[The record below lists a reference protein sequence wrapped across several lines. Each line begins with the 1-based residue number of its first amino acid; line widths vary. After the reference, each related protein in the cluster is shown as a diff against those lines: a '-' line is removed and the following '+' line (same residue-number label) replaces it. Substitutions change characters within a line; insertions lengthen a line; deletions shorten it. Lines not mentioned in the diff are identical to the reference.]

1 MKHFPEYCVFTKWRR
16 IMMLLAVADR
26 TMSNVNKKPPLIED
40 LRAHS
45 QEQIAELRLLLET
58 GLPGRPDPRRPGF
71 FELDGV
77 ANVYYIFRYP
87 TGHKVLLL
95 AAWQRE
101 IDPVAEMVAYSCPAA

>member
-1 MKHFPEYCVFTKWRR
+1 
-16 IMMLLAVADR
+16 MMLLALADR

-40 LRAHS
+40 LREHS
-45 QEQIAELRLLLET
+45 QEQIAELRFLLET
-58 GLPGRPDPRRPGF
+58 GFTGRPDPRRPGF

-77 ANVYYIFRYP
+77 ANVYYVFRYP

-101 IDPVAEMVAYSCPAA
+101 ADPVAEMVAYSCPAA

>member
-1 MKHFPEYCVFTKWRR
+1 MYLKMADKK
-16 IMMLLAVADR
+16 IM
-26 TMSNVNKKPPLIED
+26 NGNKKPPLIED

-45 QEQIAELRLLLET
+45 PEQMVELRLLLDA
-58 GLPGRPDPRRPGF
+58 GLTGRPDPRRPGF

-77 ANVYYIFRYP
+77 ANVYYVFRYP

-101 IDPVAEMVAYSCPAA
+101 VDPVAEMIAYSCPAA